1 MIQVQDRT
9 SPSIE
14 DGPVIMDLAS
24 EAVPDPGLGPPGLS
38 VRPEDGPDP
47 APGLRAVTDTGGKP
61 RSPLCT
67 LNLMEELRQYRPSMA
82 TPAPSRTGTGTWCPR
97 AQQ

>member
-24 EAVPDPGLGPPGLS
+24 EAIPDPGPGPPGLS
-38 VRPEDGPDP
+38 VRPEGGPDP
-47 APGLRAVTDTGGKP
+47 APGLRVVIDTGGKP